1 MYPLISAGGRFGGV
15 NQCARSEK
23 KKVYPLVVLGD
34 EVDRVTRWWLTL
46 VCLR

>member
-23 KKVYPLVVLGD
+23 K
-34 EVDRVTRWWLTL
+34 RFTRWWFWEMRLTAL
-46 VCLR
+46 LAGG

>member
-1 MYPLISAGGRFGGV
+1 MYPLISAGGTFGGV
-15 NQCARSEK
+15 NQCARSIT
-23 KKVYPLVVLGD
+23 KVYPLVVLGD